1 MRRSFESMVRS
12 GLRHKTKRRRTK
24 SSCTVEEAHLPGFY
38 RKRSAEPDHR
48 KKKLAQ
54 QEGQLRELICD
65 SYGIDT
71 YREMMQ
77 LRRELKAKREKQMY
91 AARKRRDAFLSCLVG
106 SAVLGI
112 GIAIIAAVVSF
123 AL

>member
-1 MRRSFESMVRS
+1 
-12 GLRHKTKRRRTK
+12 
-24 SSCTVEEAHLPGFY
+24 
-38 RKRSAEPDHR
+38 
-48 KKKLAQ
+48 
-54 QEGQLRELICD
+54 
-65 SYGIDT
+65 
-71 YREMMQ
+71 MMQ

-91 AARKRRDAFLSCLVG
+91 AARKRRDTFLSCLVG